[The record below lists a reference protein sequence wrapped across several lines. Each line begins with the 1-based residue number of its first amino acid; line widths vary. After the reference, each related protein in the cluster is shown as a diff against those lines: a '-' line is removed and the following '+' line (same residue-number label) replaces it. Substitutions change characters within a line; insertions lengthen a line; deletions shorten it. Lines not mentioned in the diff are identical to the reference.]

1 MCEKATIKYIFD
13 FNEKIISLY
22 QMGRPK
28 KAVAMTRAKD
38 QAAYVQWKKAAIGK
52 KGVKYEAERM
62 RRSRKFVCLWD

>member
-1 MCEKATIKYIFD
+1 
-13 FNEKIISLY
+13 
-22 QMGRPK
+22 MGRPK

-52 KGVKYEAERM
+52 KRVKYEAERM